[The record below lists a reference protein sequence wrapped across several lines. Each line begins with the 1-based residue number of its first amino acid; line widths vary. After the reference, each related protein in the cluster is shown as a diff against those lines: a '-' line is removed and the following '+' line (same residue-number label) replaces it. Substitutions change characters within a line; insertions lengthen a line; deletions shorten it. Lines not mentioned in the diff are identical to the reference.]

1 MLVMRINLSRRMT
14 KTSSKVFEGNV
25 DVKKT
30 SERVLTVHLLV
41 ITIWKNN
48 VFLFHV
54 LTSY

>member
-14 KTSSKVFEGNV
+14 KISSKVFEGNI

-30 SERVLTVHLLV
+30 SEHVLTVNLLV
-41 ITIWKNN
+41 ITVWKND

>member
-14 KTSSKVFEGNV
+14 KISSKVFEGNV

-30 SERVLTVHLLV
+30 SEHVLTIHLLV
-41 ITIWKNN
+41 ITIWKND